1 MSPGSF
7 DVAVIGGGAAG
18 MVAAI
23 SAGRAGAAVLLL
35 EKMPR
40 LGKKI
45 LATGG
50 GRCNFMNERLSP
62 AAYNAEAL
70 PLVEAVLAKFGKEE
84 ILGFFKQLGLEFY
97 AEEGRM
103 FPVTNQ
109 AATVADLLELELSRL
124 GIPVRCGAGV
134 ERMIRQSD
142 GWSLGCPEGRSFTAR
157 SVILC
162 GGGKSYPSLGAD
174 GGAYD
179 LALKL
184 GHRLV
189 EPVPSTVPLG
199 ASDPWCHRLQGQR
212 VFAGVTSLIGGKPVR
227 SESGELLFTK
237 YGLSGTA
244 VLDVSE
250 EISIAIHRKRLRD
263 VSLEVDLVPFM
274 KEDQLSAE
282 LTRRIKKGI
291 PAEQLTAGILPRK
304 FSALLTHLGARH
316 PAAPQNDL
324 AHFLKHRLF
333 KVTGTRGWNEAE
345 FTAGG
350 IDAGEVE
357 PGTLESKKQKGLYFA
372 GEILDV
378 NGRRGGFNLAWAW
391 SSGFVAGAHAAQ
403 IP

>member
-1 MSPGSF
+1 MT
-7 DVAVIGGGAAG
+7 AG
-18 MVAAI
+18 I

-62 AAYNAEAL
+62 AAYNPEAL
-70 PLVEAVLAKFGKEE
+70 PLVKSVLAKFGKEA
-84 ILGFFKQLGLEFY
+84 ILGFFKELGLEFY

-109 AATVADLLELELSRL
+109 AATVADLLELELNRL
-124 GIPVRCGAGV
+124 GIPVRCGVRV

-142 GWSLGCPEGRSFTAR
+142 GWSLRCSEGRTFTAKR
-157 SVILC
+157 VVLC

-174 GGAYD
+174 GGAYE

-189 EPVPSTVPLG
+189 EPVPSTVALEV
-199 ASDPWCHRLQGQR
+199 SDPWCHRLQGQR
-212 VFAGVTSLIGGKPVR
+212 IFARVTSHIGGKPVR

-250 EISIAIHRKRLRD
+250 EISVAIHRKHLRD
-263 VSLEVDLVPFM
+263 ILLEADLVPAM
-274 KEDQLSAE
+274 QEDELEAE
-282 LTRRIKKGI
+282 LKRRAAKNI
-291 PAEQLTAGILPRK
+291 PLEKITVGLLPAK
-304 FSALLTHLGARH
+304 FSALLLQGITG
-316 PAAPQNDL
+316 L
-324 AHFLKHRLF
+324 AHFLKHRVF

-350 IDAGEVE
+350 MDTREIE